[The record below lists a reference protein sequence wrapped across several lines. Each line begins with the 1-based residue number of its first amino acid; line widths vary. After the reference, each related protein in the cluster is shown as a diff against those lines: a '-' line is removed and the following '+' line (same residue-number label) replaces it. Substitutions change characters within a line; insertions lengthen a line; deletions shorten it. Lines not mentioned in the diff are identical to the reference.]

1 VVDALEEARRT
12 GSDDTKRKAKGALWM
27 IKGDQASSEVAE
39 VSEETLARLNGQG
52 TVENATGQ
60 VMLSYEWRM
69 QSQVLRLRD
78 ELMAQGFTVWMDV
91 DRMMGSTLEAMAI
104 AIEQSDAIIMC
115 VTHRY
120 KESQACRTEAEYAY
134 TRKKPLIPV
143 MFEKSYKP
151 DGWLGIIMGSKLYYN
166 MHNSDEMRDAI
177 PGLVSEV
184 SAVHGER
191 AKPAFLAGGDAAPAG
206 ASAGATAAP
215 AAAPPPAREKVTVP
229 QDMDTL
235 SMWLE
240 GRGLQRY
247 RSAFEE
253 QHLYGKALLKLHEEI
268 GYGDPAEAGYHELF
282 RDVLGITSYG
292 HRLLLLAELEELI
305 GPVKWRRR

>member
-1 VVDALEEARRT
+1 
-12 GSDDTKRKAKGALWM
+12 M
-27 IKGDQASSEVAE
+27 IKGQ
-39 VSEETLARLNGQG
+39 SEEGTTHVLSESDLAKLGEG
-52 TVENATGQ
+52 AVEGAKAQ
-60 VMLSYEWRM
+60 VMLSYEWRT
-69 QSQVLRLRD
+69 QQQVMILKE
-78 ELMAQGFTVWMDV
+78 ELMEAGFTVWMDV
-91 DRMMGSTLEAMAI
+91 DRMMGSTLEAMAA

-166 MHNSDEMRDAI
+166 AFNSDEIRDAM
-177 PGLVSEV
+177 PGLVGEI
-184 SAVHGER
+184 SAAQGENS
-191 AKPAFLAGGDAAPAG
+191 AKPAFLKGDDGGGGGGGASAAPA
-206 ASAGATAAP
+206 P
-215 AAAPPPAREKVTVP
+215 AQQSMREETKVTVP

-235 SMWLE
+235 TMWLE

-247 RSAFEE
+247 KSAFEE
-253 QHLYGKALLKLHEEI
+253 QHLYGKALIKLHEEI
-268 GYGDPAEAGYHELF
+268 GFGDPANAGYHELF
-282 RDVLGITSYG
+282 REVLGITSYG